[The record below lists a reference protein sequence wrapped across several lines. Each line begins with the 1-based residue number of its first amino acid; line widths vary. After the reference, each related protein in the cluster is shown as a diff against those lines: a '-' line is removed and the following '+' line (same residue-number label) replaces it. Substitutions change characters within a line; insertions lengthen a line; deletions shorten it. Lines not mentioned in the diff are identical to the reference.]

1 VAATGDPGPQGLGC
15 GCPRDIVRDYV
26 IEHLADDNSVL
37 VIDETGFLKQGK
49 ATPLCSGISCTL
61 VDGGSA
67 ARHPNPMQTKPRRSS
82 LGLMILC
89 ILSEEPTHPYRVQK
103 LIRER
108 GKDRVVNV
116 RQRGSVYQTLGRL
129 ERLGLIEVQGTVQTE
144 SHPDR
149 TIYAITDFGRSTAKT
164 WLLEILGTIEEEF
177 PEFPAGISV
186 LAMLTP
192 EEVRKQFESRAGAV
206 EAALSQFE
214 AERQEWKNLP
224 RLFLLEDEYRAAVLK
239 TELKW
244 LQTVIADLDSKALDW
259 NEQWVRKIA
268 AEFASPDPED
278 S

>member
-1 VAATGDPGPQGLGC
+1 
-15 GCPRDIVRDYV
+15 
-26 IEHLADDNSVL
+26 
-37 VIDETGFLKQGK
+37 
-49 ATPLCSGISCTL
+49 
-61 VDGGSA
+61 
-67 ARHPNPMQTKPRRSS
+67 
-82 LGLMILC
+82 MILC